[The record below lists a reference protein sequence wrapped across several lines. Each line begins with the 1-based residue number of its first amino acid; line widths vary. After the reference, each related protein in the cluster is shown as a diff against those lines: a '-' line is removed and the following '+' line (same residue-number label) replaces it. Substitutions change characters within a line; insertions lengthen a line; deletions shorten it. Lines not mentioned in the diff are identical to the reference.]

1 MVWFLHTH
9 WEEQMDR
16 LKILVQKKEY
26 VYPAVA
32 KLVPTVAEELEFFV
46 RAAVTCCGAASS
58 VRATTSLAS
67 N

>member
-1 MVWFLHTH
+1 MTGFRDYAWQSLGN
-9 WEEQMDR
+9 
-16 LKILVQKKEY
+16 